1 MRASKVVLA
10 VVLITAAALPLFA
23 KKKKDEAPANAAM
36 PAASSSSAAAG
47 TAAGSAAGSADSG
60 DVVARVGG
68 QAITNAELEAVV
80 GPRLS
85 QLRAKAEQDE
95 FTLKSQAVDQ
105 LVREKLMAA
114 EAKTRGI
121 TVEAL
126 MKAEVE
132 DKSPAPSEEEIKQI
146 YERNKARLGNRTLEE
161 TKPEIERQLK
171 MQKSNERRNAYM
183 SELMTKADVQV
194 LLDPP
199 RIKVN
204 IPGAA
209 PSKGP
214 AAAPVTLVEF
224 SDYQC
229 PFCKRAHETV
239 EQLIAAYPND
249 VRLIFM
255 DYPLPMHNRAAAAAE
270 AARCAGEQGKYWEY
284 GDSLMK
290 VAGDLSDENL
300 KQRATELSLDAAA
313 FESCISSTKHEPSV
327 QSDFTEGNR
336 VGVSGTPTFFI
347 NGRMLVGAKS
357 LEDFKQVVDDEIRR
371 AGGKRAS
378 N

>member
-10 VVLITAAALPLFA
+10 VVLIAAATFPLFA
-23 KKKKDEAPANAAM
+23 KKKKDEVAANAAT
-36 PAASSSSAAAG
+36 PAAASSSATAG
-47 TAAGSAAGSADSG
+47 ATAGGASSG
-60 DVVARVGG
+60 DVVARVSG
-68 QAITNAELEAVV
+68 QAITNAELEALV
-80 GPRLS
+80 GARLS
-85 QLRAKAEQDE
+85 QLRSKAEQDE
-95 FTLKSQAVDQ
+95 FTLKSQAIDQ
-105 LVREKLMAA
+105 LVREKLTAA
-114 EAKTRGI
+114 EAKNRGI

-126 MKAEVE
+126 MKAEVD
-132 DKSPAPSEEEIKQI
+132 DKAAAPSEDEIKQV
-146 YERNKARLGNRTLEE
+146 YERNKARLGNKTLEE

-171 MQKSNERRNAYM
+171 MQKANERRNAYL

-199 RIKVN
+199 RVKVN
-204 IPGAA
+204 VPGAA

-229 PFCKRAHETV
+229 PFCKRAHETI
-239 EQLIAAYPND
+239 EQLVAAYPND

-300 KQRATELSLDAAA
+300 KQRATELSLDATA
-313 FESCISSTKHEPSV
+313 FETCISSTKHEPSV